1 MSGFKNFKKV
11 ANATEDTAKLQ
22 ERLDEFFV
30 PIAKC
35 PLIDGVLLTN
45 ISVPTGS
52 TIQVSHKLGR
62 ELIGW
67 LVVRNRS
74 QATVWDSQDANVFKQ
89 KTLALNSSANTV
101 VDLWVF

>member
-1 MSGFKNFKKV
+1 MSGFKGFKKV
-11 ANATEDTAKLQ
+11 ASGNEDTAKLQ

-30 PIAKC
+30 PISKC

-45 ISVPTGS
+45 ISIPTGS
-52 TIQVSHKLGR
+52 TVTVSHKLGR

-67 LVVRNRS
+67 MIVRNRS
-74 QATVWDSQDANVFKQ
+74 QAIIWDSQDANVFKQ
-89 KTLALNSSANTV
+89 RTLALNSSANTV